1 MRSVLLIALALVL
14 IVGDT
19 RHWFP
24 PVRSLLSFVV
34 YPIQYVVNLPTEFIN
49 WTRFDLATRKQ
60 LLNENAKLREQQLL
74 FQVELQKVVAL
85 KQENAELQALLN
97 AAKQINNKVIMA
109 KVLAVA
115 SGRFSQEITL
125 DRGKGE
131 GLYIGQPVLDAYGV
145 LGQVVAVDL
154 VSSQALLITDP
165 KSAIPVVNARTGM
178 QAIVVGV
185 NDHLELLHISDTTDV
200 KVGDML
206 VTSEL
211 ASHFP
216 YGYLVGVVT
225 AVTRSPGARF
235 TVVKVKPSAHISG
248 SRHVLLVVDASDG
261 KK

>member
-19 RHWFP
+19 KHWFP

-34 YPIQYVVNLPTEFIN
+34 YPLQYAVNLPTEFAN
-49 WTRFDLATRKQ
+49 WTKFNLVTRKQ
-60 LLNENAKLREQQLL
+60 LLNENTKLREQQLL
-74 FQVELQKVVAL
+74 FQVELQKVVSL
-85 KQENAELQALLN
+85 KQENEELRALLSV
-97 AAKQINNKVIMA
+97 AKQINNKVIMA
-109 KVLAVA
+109 KILAVA

-125 DRGKGE
+125 NRGKGE
-131 GLYIGQPVLDAYGV
+131 GLYIGQPVLDAHGV

-154 VSSQALLITDP
+154 LSSQVLLITDP
-165 KSAIPVVNARTGM
+165 KSAVPVVNARTGM
-178 QAIVVGV
+178 QAIVVGA
-185 NDHLELLHISDTTDV
+185 NDHLELLHITDTADV
-200 KVGDML
+200 QVGDVL

-211 ASHFP
+211 AAHFP

-225 AVTRSPGARF
+225 AVTRNPGAQF
-235 TVVKVKPSAHISG
+235 TVVKVKPSAHIGG